1 MANRPK
7 DLEKNQAHQWERL
20 TRVRVQDPASPLHGR
35 AGLVSHVTPEGGV
48 FVQFRDAFVQFRSE
62 QLIAIDSERH

>member
-1 MANRPK
+1 MAKWPK
-7 DLEKNQAHQWERL
+7 DLEKNQARQWGRL

-35 AGLVSHVTPEGGV
+35 VGLVSHVTPEGGV

-62 QLIAIDSERH
+62 HLVAIDSERD